1 MLMMRSPM
9 LDNNIH
15 YNRQQPVQT
24 VLCLACSSNNVYRSH
39 IIDADIFVISTIN
52 TSLWFSCH
60 KYMRGS
66 GQGYSPK
73 WSNCL
78 LGFLAPT

>member
-1 MLMMRSPM
+1 MLMMRSLM
-9 LDNNIH
+9 FDNNIH
-15 YNRQQPVQT
+15 YNSQCR

-52 TSLWFSCH
+52 TSLWLSRH

-66 GQGYSPK
+66 GQGYSL
-73 WSNCL
+73 SGLVSL